1 MSKIFIGKAGKKD
14 VALDLDILLRTRLL
28 VQANSGGGKS
38 WLLRRLAEQLFGKIP
53 VIIIDPE
60 GEFATLRE
68 QFGYVL
74 VGKGGETP
82 ADSRSAALVA
92 HKLLELRASAVC
104 DLYEMKPSE
113 RHHWV
118 RLFLEALIDAPKNL
132 WRPTIVMVDEA
143 HTFCP
148 EKGAGES
155 EASEAMTAL
164 PTRGRK
170 RRFCAVWA
178 TQRLGKL
185 RKDASAELLNR
196 LIGPTFEDVDLKRA
210 ADLLSIRSEDRRK
223 FDAEMR
229 VLEPGNFFA
238 LGRAICKERL
248 LIRVGVVTT
257 SHEIEDAKHGT
268 EPPPAPDKVK
278 LLLPKLKDLPQA
290 AEEQAKT
297 VNELKHEIRSLK
309 AQMRSQPL
317 QKVSREVGPNPVADP
332 RAIERAVREV
342 KMQYD
347 KQLVTIH
354 ASEKALRAH
363 GGRLAKDLLAL
374 AQAAAH
380 SFGGKSIELPQ
391 IKVPNIPKNI
401 PSGPAPAAAPRP
413 AAHGGSTPPARSTV
427 HVTTNDGDL
436 TPQQK
441 RILAGL
447 AEFEAL
453 GQTEVPRSWV
463 GAAAGQSFK
472 SSTFEKY
479 VARLRALGLIDYA
492 VGKRIRLTDH
502 GRAAAPA
509 VDAPLTTEEIQKRSM
524 KLLTPQQQAL
534 LAGLVEVHPEFI
546 SREELG
552 EKTGQSHLSSTFE
565 KYLAA
570 LRSSGMIEY
579 GPNKTVKCADWLFID

>member
-1 MSKIFIGKAGKKD
+1 MSRIVIGRAGKKD
-14 VALDLDILLRTRLL
+14 VALELDVLLRTRLL

-68 QFGYVL
+68 KFGYVL

-155 EASEAMTAL
+155 EASDAMTAL

-170 RRFCAVWA
+170 RRFCAIWA

-238 LGRAICKERL
+238 LGRAISKERL
-248 LIRVGVVTT
+248 LVRIGDVQT
-257 SHEIEDAKHGT
+257 SHEIEDAKHGI
-268 EPPPAPDKVK
+268 EPPPPPERVK

-290 AEEQAKT
+290 AEEIAKT
-297 VNELKHEIRSLK
+297 EAELRHEIRSLK
-309 AQMRSQPL
+309 AQLRAQP
-317 QKVSREVGPNPVADP
+317 KDVGASRQVGTVPVRVADP
-332 RAIERAVREV
+332 RAPLPDGTGRAVERAVREV
-342 KMQYD
+342 KAQAD
-347 KQLVTIH
+347 KQLATKIG
-354 ASEKALRAH
+354 RAH
-363 GGRLAKDLLAL
+363 
-374 AQAAAH
+374 
-380 SFGGKSIELPQ
+380 
-391 IKVPNIPKNI
+391 V
-401 PSGPAPAAAPRP
+401 
-413 AAHGGSTPPARSTV
+413 
-427 HVTTNDGDL
+427 
-436 TPQQK
+436 
-441 RILAGL
+441 
-447 AEFEAL
+447 
-453 GQTEVPRSWV
+453 
-463 GAAAGQSFK
+463 
-472 SSTFEKY
+472 
-479 VARLRALGLIDYA
+479 
-492 VGKRIRLTDH
+492 
-502 GRAAAPA
+502 
-509 VDAPLTTEEIQKRSM
+509 
-524 KLLTPQQQAL
+524 
-534 LAGLVEVHPEFI
+534 
-546 SREELG
+546 
-552 EKTGQSHLSSTFE
+552 
-565 KYLAA
+565 
-570 LRSSGMIEY
+570 
-579 GPNKTVKCADWLFID
+579 